1 MQTEIALP
9 FADGEIRLLAAMLD
23 YDHQSGTFRWRASKG
38 RQPAG
43 SIAGAIRANGYRY
56 ITVNGRSYLA
66 HRLAWALMN
75 GSFPSNDID
84 HIDRDRANN
93 AISNL
98 RPATR
103 AMNNVNS
110 GRLASN
116 TSGFRG
122 VSMDKRRGT
131 WAAYI
136 WKQNRKNH
144 LGVFASAVEAA
155 RAYDR
160 AAIKY
165 FGEFATLNFGPSA

>member
-23 YDHQSGTFRWRASKG
+23 YDPQSGTFRWRASKG
-38 RQPAG
+38 RQAAG
-43 SIAGAIRANGYRY
+43 SVAGAIRTNGYRY
-56 ITVNGRSYLA
+56 ITVNGRSHLA
-66 HRLAWALMN
+66 HRLAWAFIN
-75 GSFPSNDID
+75 GSFPAGDID
-84 HIDRDRANN
+84 HIDRNRSNN

-103 AMNNVNS
+103 AMNNGNS
-110 GRLASN
+110 GILASN

-131 WAAYI
+131 WSAYI
-136 WKQNRKNH
+136 WKHNRKNH
-144 LGVFASAVEAA
+144 LGVFASVDDAA

-165 FGEFATLNFGPSA
+165 FGEFATLNFGCAA